1 MTHPHQQAL
10 VERMRVL
17 QRSSP
22 EIEAAALISQD
33 GLIIASAL
41 KPEIDPDR
49 ISAMSASILSLGE
62 QIGKETNIGA
72 LEQVYIQGE
81 SGHVVLMSVG
91 EGAVLTA
98 LVTAQAKMGV
108 LLLDMRHAAE
118 DLQKVLLF
126 ADQ

>member
-1 MTHPHQQAL
+1 MAHPQQQAL

-41 KPEIDPDR
+41 KPDIDADR
-49 ISAMSASILSLGE
+49 ISAMSASILSLGD
-62 QIGKETNIGA
+62 QIGKETNLGG

-81 SGHVVLMSVG
+81 NGHIVLMAVG
-91 EGAVLTA
+91 DGAVITA
-98 LVTAQAKMGV
+98 LIKSQAKMGV
-108 LLLDMRHAAE
+108 LLLDMRHAAD
-118 DLQKVLLF
+118 DLQKIF
-126 ADQ
+126 TRMD